1 MFSLFQTNL
10 SLSQAKPMAVF
21 ARPFFHSF
29 LSLLTPM
36 SALLAVPTIVYPK
49 AQPFNLITPPCP
61 AASTRP
67 MAAPNSTEGL
77 FLRSQQ
83 VWVVH
88 CFHSFPVSLSSPHTT
103 CSLSTFSCSL
113 RRHGCTEGHCY
124 LCPPTGPENPLS
136 SLLHGSSGTGTGVLQ
151 E

>member
-49 AQPFNLITPPCP
+49 AQPFNLITPP
-61 AASTRP
+61 
-67 MAAPNSTEGL
+67 
-77 FLRSQQ
+77 
-83 VWVVH
+83 
-88 CFHSFPVSLSSPHTT
+88 
-103 CSLSTFSCSL
+103 
-113 RRHGCTEGHCY
+113 
-124 LCPPTGPENPLS
+124 
-136 SLLHGSSGTGTGVLQ
+136 SLLLQ
-151 E
+151 PGPWLLPTQQRDSF